1 MMEKVKKSMSV
12 VFLIIIAFTAVS
24 ASGAWADSAAYKNYG
39 RLTIGVN
46 QPKGDLDD
54 AGYDAG
60 FNIGAT
66 YGRYLGKNLVVEGS
80 LGSFFTDQDFSGR
93 TALAGNYTREDFVS
107 ASFIL
112 GTIKGELPLGPVT
125 LYAGAGVG
133 FYFVTLD
140 SEIDTTT
147 LGDLDAYDSD
157 SAFGTHVVAGGY
169 FNITPRVFVG
179 VEGLYR
185 WTTEFDMKETV
196 GTVPVEVEGDLNGYT
211 ICLTGG
217 FSF

>member
-12 VFLIIIAFTAVS
+12 VFLIVIAFTAVP
-24 ASGAWADSAAYKNYG
+24 ASGARADSAAYKNYG

-112 GTIKGELPLGPVT
+112 GTIKGENCPWV
-125 LYAGAGVG
+125 
-133 FYFVTLD
+133 
-140 SEIDTTT
+140 
-147 LGDLDAYDSD
+147 
-157 SAFGTHVVAGGY
+157 
-169 FNITPRVFVG
+169 R
-179 VEGLYR
+179 
-185 WTTEFDMKETV
+185 
-196 GTVPVEVEGDLNGYT
+196 
-211 ICLTGG
+211 
-217 FSF
+217 